1 MINRRRFLTTG
12 LFGASLSASS
22 LPGLGAHSIPAQV
35 SPGNLFDWTWARAE
49 LEAYGIPKSWSNVSQ
64 GLFPFSPER
73 VLVFRERPR
82 CWPFEALKERLLQRG
97 YGRDEY
103 FSEEK
108 LDYAIWIM
116 HLLTEYY
123 GVPQYFE
130 DWATRLAAREN
141 LGPAM
146 GTGGHTGL
154 IHQFQDRFP
163 SKDKDRPVPTQNG
176 LVDWWLVLIPDGVDF
191 QALDDL
197 PTHMLCGLVESNC
210 RGPRSECVCLELVER
225 VCVLH
230 DDWVTVSRMDRL
242 DAVRCL
248 NRRLAEALAKELE
261 DPRRTEF

>member
-22 LPGLGAHSIPAQV
+22 LPALGPQAMPAQV
-35 SPGNLFDWTWARAE
+35 SPGNLFDRTWARAE

-73 VLVFRERPR
+73 VLVFRERPS

-130 DWATRLAAREN
+130 DWATRLAARES
-141 LGPAM
+141 LGIAM
-146 GTGGHTGL
+146 GHRGHVGFM
-154 IHQFQDRFP
+154 HQVQ
-163 SKDKDRPVPTQNG
+163 SKVNGDPVPTQNG
-176 LVDWWLVLIPDGVDF
+176 LMDWWLVLIPDGVDF
-191 QALDDL
+191 DALDDL
-197 PTHMLCGLVESNC
+197 PTHMLCGLVESNG
-210 RGPRSECVCLELVER
+210 RVGGFRSELMCL
-225 VCVLH
+225 
-230 DDWVTVSRMDRL
+230 DWWSTRGG
-242 DAVRCL
+242 
-248 NRRLAEALAKELE
+248 
-261 DPRRTEF
+261 P

>member
-22 LPGLGAHSIPAQV
+22 LPALGPQAMPAQV
-35 SPGNLFDWTWARAE
+35 SLGNLFDWTWARAE

-64 GLFPFSPER
+64 GLFPFSPEK
-73 VLVFRERPR
+73 VLVFRKRPS
-82 CWPFEALKERLLQRG
+82 CWPYETLKERLLQRG
-97 YGRDEY
+97 FGRDEY

-130 DWATRLAAREN
+130 DWATRLAAREE
-141 LGPAM
+141 LGVAM
-146 GTGGHTGL
+146 GYFRHAGF
-154 IHQFQDRFP
+154 IHQFQCRT
-163 SKDKDRPVPTQNG
+163 KEQGHPVPTQNG

-191 QALDDL
+191 QSLDDL
-197 PTHMLCGLVESNC
+197 PTHMLCGLVESNS
-210 RGPRSECVCLELVER
+210 RGPRSECMCLGLVER

-230 DDWVTVSRMDRL
+230 DDWAAVSRMDRL
-242 DAVRCL
+242 DAVRCMN
-248 NRRLAEALAKELE
+248 NRVVEKLSKQLE